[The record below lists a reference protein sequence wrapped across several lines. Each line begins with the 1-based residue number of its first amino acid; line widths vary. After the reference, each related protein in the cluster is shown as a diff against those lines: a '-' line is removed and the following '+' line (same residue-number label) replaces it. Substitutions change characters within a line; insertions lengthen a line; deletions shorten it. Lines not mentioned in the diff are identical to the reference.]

1 MATKKLKELG
11 HEQAAALSSTRK
23 KSAKTGTKL
32 AKFPPGEILADPLPG
47 EDAIDN
53 ALVSQAFER
62 IREITTA
69 KGLETAKAIGEFLI
83 ETFFAGDL
91 AKFTARNKKH
101 ASFKA
106 LGERMSDLTISQTFL
121 WYSVAVVGQLQ
132 QMPTE
137 VGEALPMSH
146 HRLLMPIKDEA
157 VKLSL
162 AKEALSEGLGKRQ
175 FEIRV
180 RQERDKKYE
189 DRQPPG
195 RAALPS
201 WARSL
206 GPLLRA
212 AEAMTEDEIT
222 DSDVEIHGKA
232 LLQDRLAEIERA
244 IGLLESVKAELKAV
258 LA

>member
-1 MATKKLKELG
+1 MATKKLKEPG
-11 HEQAAALSSTRK
+11 HEQATAP
-23 KSAKTGTKL
+23 SAKPRRKAKAGTEV
-32 AKFPPGEILADPLPG
+32 AEFPPGEILTKPLPG

-91 AKFTARNKKH
+91 AKFAARNKKH

-162 AKEALSEGLGKRQ
+162 AKEALSEGLGKRE

-180 RQERDKKYE
+180 RQQRDKKYAA
-189 DRQPPG
+189 RQQPG
-195 RAALPS
+195 RARLPS

-206 GPLLRA
+206 GPLLRT
-212 AEAMTEDEIT
+212 AEAMNEDEIT
-222 DSDVEIHGKA
+222 EDDVEIHGKA
-232 LLQDRLAEIERA
+232 VLMARLAEIERA
-244 IGLLESVKAELKAV
+244 IGLLESVKAELNAV